1 MCRDDGGNI
10 TECNSRPLA
19 VGRRHTGRLQ
29 APPCFGVPAP
39 RCASSSTLPLFLS
52 LACTGPATAHAILV
66 DSAPAPLAHVKAGKL
81 AVDFRYNSRVDAG
94 RSKLVLLHGD
104 DETRI
109 TQQDAGSPDHLR
121 AELTLPPGDYT
132 IAWQVLATDGHI
144 TRGRVPFTVDPAAPA
159 TASAR

>member
-10 TECNSRPLA
+10 TECNSRRPRLDA
-19 VGRRHTGRLQ
+19 ATPVGYRRRLFWS
-29 APPCFGVPAP
+29 PGPTM
-39 RCASSSTLPLFLS
+39 RIYSTLPLWLS
-52 LACTGPATAHAILV
+52 LACAGPAAAHAILI
-66 DSAPAPLAHVKAGKL
+66 DSAPAPLAHVKAGQL
-81 AVDFRYNSRVDAG
+81 TLDFRYNSRVDAG

-144 TRGRVPFTVDPAAPA
+144 TRGRVPFTVDPAAPT
-159 TASAR
+159 TASAK